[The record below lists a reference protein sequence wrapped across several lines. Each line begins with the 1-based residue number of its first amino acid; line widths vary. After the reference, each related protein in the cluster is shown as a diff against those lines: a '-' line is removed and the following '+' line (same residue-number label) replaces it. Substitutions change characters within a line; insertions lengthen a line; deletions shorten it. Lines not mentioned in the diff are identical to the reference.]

1 MNKKNYTMHPFRI
14 GSGYDVHQL
23 ADGLPFILGGVKI
36 DHTKGAVGH
45 SDADVLLHAICD
57 ALLGAA
63 GLRDIGYH
71 FPDTSADFKGIDSR
85 ILLQR
90 TMDLIMDQGWLVG
103 NIDCTIALQKPK
115 ISAYIPQMQ
124 AEIEHIT
131 GSGPGSISVKA
142 TTTEHLGF
150 TGREEGV
157 AAWAVVLIYQK
168 SR

>member
-1 MNKKNYTMHPFRI
+1 MFPFRI

-23 ADGLPFILGGVKI
+23 ADGRPFILGGVKI

-63 GLRDIGYH
+63 ALRDIGFH

-85 ILLQR
+85 ILLER
-90 TMDLIMDQGWLVG
+90 TMQLLNDQGWQVG
-103 NIDCTIALQKPK
+103 NIDCTIALQRPK
-115 ISAYIPQMQ
+115 IAGYIPQMQ
-124 AEIEHIT
+124 LEIERIVKSGT
-131 GSGPGSISVKA
+131 GNVSVKA

-157 AAWAVVLIYQK
+157 AAWAVALIYQTDQEK
-168 SR
+168 